1 MVFFKAAVSVVLIL
15 LLLPAVNYFLTVKR
29 AMPPKKRDLLF
40 ARIGCIL
47 LVVGNLVVG
56 LAPTSSLMLVGKY
69 YEETLCIT
77 IQIISLFPN
86 RFFKI

>member
-15 LLLPAVNYFLTVKR
+15 LLPAVNYFLTVKR
-29 AMPPKKRDLLF
+29 VMPPKNRDLLF